1 MKVHTASL
9 ITGILFIIVGTLLWW
24 KFEVMDKWF
33 SLASSFIVTGLA
45 VVTVSLFVKLKK

>member
-9 ITGILFIIVGTLLWW
+9 ITGILFIIAGALLWW
-24 KFEVMDKWF
+24 KYDATTKWF

-45 VVTVSLFVKLKK
+45 IVLVSLLAKIKR